1 MTVSNATAYP
11 GWLDRKDMESSAWQV
26 QEGAPIRGDA
36 WTDIDGKRMRVP
48 MGDDELSRAVRFHEM
63 VHAKVSPSRLIIP
76 DWMREVDPGLVA
88 ACEEVRVNILAKH
101 AGADVDKLEDGSE
114 KRNADL
120 LVRSKNTAGLTNLI
134 VSTFGTKVN
143 NTVMRSIKKTAKE
156 LNLPAVTELAMSVR
170 KTLMDHTKW
179 VRKGHESYF
188 SRYAD
193 TTEKEVTEDGKEVTM
208 PRGYEHTLSLAQAL
222 SRFSKQSAELP
233 KWLDPKPGDKTG
245 PEVSIGS
252 DGAKFAVPIVD
263 KLSLTERIAGR
274 MGRKRIATDIGTNPR
289 RIARVLTDPDRRIFD
304 RRARGLGGVV
314 LIDQSGS
321 MRLDTDDIW
330 SIIKAAPGCTIIGYS
345 HAPGSSDV
353 PNIWVM
359 AENGRVVK
367 TVPSGNGG
375 NGVDGPALLF
385 GISKRKKGEPF
396 VWVCD
401 GHVTNAHDNQFA
413 KLDEQCVKLVAK
425 HNIHM
430 TPDVDGAVKALKSI
444 DRGDKLETTFTGPLR
459 TTVARLNR
467 KEAA

>member
-11 GWLDRKDMESSAWQV
+11 GWLDRNDMESAPWNM

-63 VHAKVSPSRLIIP
+63 VHAKVSPSKLVIP
-76 DWMREVDPGLVA
+76 DWMSSVDPGLIA

-101 AGADVDKLEDGSE
+101 AGANVDKLEDGSE
-114 KRNADL
+114 KRNAEL
-120 LVRSKNTAGLTNLI
+120 LVRGKSTSGLVNLI

-143 NTVMRSIKKTAKE
+143 GTVMRAIKATAKE
-156 LNLPAVTELAMSVR
+156 LDMPAVAELAKSVR
-170 KTLMDHTKW
+170 KVLMDETKW
-179 VRKGHESYF
+179 IRSGQEHYINRYASTEEYKITEHGEEVAIPYGYKYTLDLARAIG
-188 SRYAD
+188 RYAD
-193 TTEKEVTEDGKEVTM
+193 Q
-208 PRGYEHTLSLAQAL
+208 PI
-222 SRFSKQSAELP
+222 ELP

-245 PEVSIGS
+245 PEVSIGG
-252 DGAKFAVPIVD
+252 DGAKFAVPIVA

-274 MGRKRIATDIGTNPR
+274 MGRKRIATDIGSNPR
-289 RIARVLTDPDRRIFD
+289 RINRMLTDPERRIFD

-314 LIDQSGS
+314 LSDQSGS

-330 SIIKAAPGCTIIGYS
+330 NIIKAAPGCTIIGYS
-345 HAPGSSDV
+345 HCPGSSDI

-367 TVPSGNGG
+367 EVPEGNGG

-385 GISKRKKGEPF
+385 GISKRNKGEPF

-430 TPDVDGAVKALKSI
+430 TPDVEGAVKALKSI

-459 TTVARLNR
+459 AVVARLNR
-467 KEAA
+467 KDAA